1 LLKRKSG
8 SSIKKSPARQAGCQ
22 VSREETVNNF
32 NVSND
37 DEERGLLPGRDD
49 MEALSVPFLQDNFA
63 IRMNEVRA
71 WFVAFGE
78 CMCIR

>member
-1 LLKRKSG
+1 
-8 SSIKKSPARQAGCQ
+8 
-22 VSREETVNNF
+22 
-32 NVSND
+32 
-37 DEERGLLPGRDD
+37 